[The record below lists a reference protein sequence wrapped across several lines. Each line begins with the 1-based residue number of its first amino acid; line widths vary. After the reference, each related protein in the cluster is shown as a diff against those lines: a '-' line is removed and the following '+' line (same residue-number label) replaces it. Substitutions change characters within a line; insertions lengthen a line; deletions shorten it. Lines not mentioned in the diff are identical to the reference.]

1 MKRVSITFLPSV
13 PVLIRMQ
20 VVKTTP
26 YTFLNYATAANT
38 SLFLKR
44 TVGKLI
50 HQQFSL
56 PEYCMDITFF
66 LTKLHQNIFVV
77 ASQREST
84 SRLKMWTQTTTL
96 AVNKMKFVTLVTTL
110 NKFGTQTTSGST
122 VSYSFQSARRPASK
136 QDNHPHK
143 N

>member
-26 YTFLNYATAANT
+26 YTFINYATAVNT
-38 SLFLKR
+38 SVFLNHP
-44 TVGKLI
+44 VGNLTN
-50 HQQFSL
+50 QQFSL

-66 LTKLHQNIFVV
+66 LTKLHQYIFVV
-77 ASQREST
+77 ASQREDR
-84 SRLKMWTQTTTL
+84 SRLTMWTQTTTL
-96 AVNKMKFVTLVTTL
+96 ACNKMKFVTLVTTL

-122 VSYSFQSARRPASK
+122 VSYSFQSARRTSSK
-136 QDNHPHK
+136 QNNQSP
-143 N
+143 